1 VEKKFLQP
9 YLPWKF
15 QQRFAFAGC
24 CFLLS
29 ARVLTKKVACLVFV
43 IHITDICLEGAIYM
57 IKLNKGDKAPDF
69 RLSDQNEK
77 ENKLEDFKG
86 KKLLVYFYPK
96 ADTPGCT
103 KQSCNVRD
111 AREELA
117 DLGVEVVGISPDT
130 PAKQKKFDNKHGLG
144 FSLLSDQDNTIAR
157 TYGAWGE
164 KSMYGKKYEGIIRS
178 SLLID
183 EQGKVIET
191 WYKVSPKDTVA
202 KALKTLEEH

>member
-1 VEKKFLQP
+1 M
-9 YLPWKF
+9 
-15 QQRFAFAGC
+15 
-24 CFLLS
+24 
-29 ARVLTKKVACLVFV
+29 ARL
-43 IHITDICLEGAIYM
+43 DSGE
-57 IKLNKGDKAPDF
+57 KAPNF
-69 RLSDQNEK
+69 KLTDQDEK
-77 ENKLEDFKG
+77 EVNLEDFKG

-130 PAKQKKFDNKHGLG
+130 PAKQKKFDDKHGLV
-144 FSLLSDQDNTIAR
+144 AK

-202 KALKTLEEH
+202 KALKTLGEAYYGRAACSEEKWW

>member
-1 VEKKFLQP
+1 M
-9 YLPWKF
+9 
-15 QQRFAFAGC
+15 
-24 CFLLS
+24 
-29 ARVLTKKVACLVFV
+29 ARL
-43 IHITDICLEGAIYM
+43 DSGE
-57 IKLNKGDKAPDF
+57 KAPNF
-69 RLSDQNEK
+69 KLTDQDEK
-77 ENKLEDFKG
+77 EVNLEDFKG

-103 KQSCNVRD
+103 K
-111 AREELA
+111 
-117 DLGVEVVGISPDT
+117 EVVGISPDT
-130 PAKQKKFDNKHGLG
+130 PAKQKKFDDKHGLG
-144 FSLLSDQDNTIAR
+144 FSLLSDQDNTIAK

-202 KALKTLEEH
+202 KALKTLGEAYYGRAACSEEKWW